1 MAEYY
6 EWLTPEHSEFGLKKT
21 RDFCLKLLKM
31 SCQTLPPQFF
41 TGCFFA
47 VISGKEYQHNI
58 TAIDILP
65 SKYTEV
71 KKRYWS
77 AIKTNETPTQ
87 KPTFT
92 DLKQRVSDWI
102 RSNKA

>member
-21 RDFCLKLLKM
+21 KDFFNKIN
-31 SCQTLPPQFF
+31 SI
-41 TGCFFA
+41 FFA
-47 VISGKEYQHNI
+47 SNLCSIDFIDATNCMEHFNKI

-102 RSNKA
+102 RSQS